1 MAALGRGPRL
11 ETVLVEWCWDEPVE
25 MLVVLPLPLPPPPPP
40 PAVMLLD
47 DVVERRGIFDF
58 SFFLSSLF
66 NGYLVG
72 SNFTVHY
79 CEL

>member
-1 MAALGRGPRL
+1 ML
-11 ETVLVEWCWDEPVE
+11 E
-25 MLVVLPLPLPPPPPP
+25 VLPLPLPPPPPP

-66 NGYLVG
+66 NGYL
-72 SNFTVHY
+72 
-79 CEL
+79 